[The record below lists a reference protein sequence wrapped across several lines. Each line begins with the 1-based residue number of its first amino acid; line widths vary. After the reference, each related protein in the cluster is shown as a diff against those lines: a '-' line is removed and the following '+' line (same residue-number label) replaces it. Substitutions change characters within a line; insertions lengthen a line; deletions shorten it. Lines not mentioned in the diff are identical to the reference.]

1 MTRKEIHERKLQ
13 REQELISSLKG
24 KKITGKE
31 KDLFRTTSVWKEFRN
46 RLKAERKV
54 DALTGRKLTKTWRCH
69 HERFD
74 SRLYLDLD
82 ERYFL
87 CLNNQMHDV
96 VHICVSETI
105 KDPEFMNRL
114 SEIVQ
119 FHIKINEGKDIKD
132 FK

>member
-54 DALTGRKLTKTWRCH
+54 DVLTGRKLTKTWNCH

-74 SRLYLDLD
+74 PALYLDLD

>member
-1 MTRKEIHERKLQ
+1 MTRKEIHEEKIRK
-13 REQELISSLKG
+13 ENELISSLKD
-24 KKITGKE
+24 KMITGKE
-31 KDLFRTTSVWKEFRN
+31 KDLFRKTSVWKEFRN

-54 DALTGRKLTKTWRCH
+54 DALTGRKLTKTWNCH

-74 SRLYLDLD
+74 PALYLDLD
-82 ERYFL
+82 EQYFL